1 MTSCEAEGFIAGYRS
16 KEANGV
22 DPTGLLGL
30 PAKAIETLLKFILP
44 VIFLAPA
51 VVGGTVGM
59 VHSKMTSPSKMDISS
74 AQKAL
79 ELSELQEFG
88 TELKRRR
95 EAGTRQGKKEKSDAR
110 TLRL

>member
-1 MTSCEAEGFIAGYRS
+1 MTSCEAEGFITGYRS
-16 KEANGV
+16 KEALV
-22 DPTGLLGL
+22 DIPG
-30 PAKAIETLLKFILP
+30 KALETFLKFILP

-59 VHSKMTSPSKMDISS
+59 AHSKMTSPSKIDISS
-74 AQKAL
+74 AQKQL
-79 ELSELQEFG
+79 ELSELQEFA